1 MKSSLWHLNFICP
14 LTDQQA
20 STLLS
25 AASDRIYLREVDL
38 RQVVIDGILLP
49 RRATLCRLT
58 SGGLLLGGE
67 LLLQPEDQG
76 PDVSREEPGDDGL
89 GVHLARQHVGSLQNG
104 VSWWDGGH
112 QAFTDSSLK
121 YGLEESVVEV
131 LHDLHWVGF
140 LLRGDVYSNDS
151 HRPGSVVLLQLIQ
164 LGLEP
169 GVLLGTVDQ
178 VLLKLGVLHLGDL
191 EEGLD
196 GGEAGFQA
204 FDGGV
209 RGK

>member
-1 MKSSLWHLNFICP
+1 MAFELHLSFDRPAGQHSLVSR
-14 LTDQQA
+14 QQ
-20 STLLS
+20 SH
-25 AASDRIYLREVDL
+25 LREVDF
-38 RQVVIDGILLP
+38 RQIVIDGILLP

-67 LLLQPEDQG
+67 LLLQPGDQG
-76 PDVSREEPGDDGL
+76 PDVSREELGDDGL
-89 GVHLARQHVGSLQNG
+89 GVHLARQHVGGLQNG

-191 EEGLD
+191 EEGLN